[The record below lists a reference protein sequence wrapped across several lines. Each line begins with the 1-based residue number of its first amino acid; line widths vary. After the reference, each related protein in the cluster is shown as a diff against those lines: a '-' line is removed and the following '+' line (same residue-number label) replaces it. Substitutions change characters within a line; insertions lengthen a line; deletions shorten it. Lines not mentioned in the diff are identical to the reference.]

1 MEQFFGW
8 ELTFVGHLSCTL
20 EGDKGEVVGVFK
32 VYRSTVNK
40 HFKLEKEIA
49 SYGR

>member
-1 MEQFFGW
+1 MEQFFGQ
-8 ELTFVGHLSCTL
+8 ELTFVVHLSCTL

-32 VYRSTVNK
+32 GYRSTVNG
-40 HFKLEKEIA
+40 HLKLEKEIA

>member
-1 MEQFFGW
+1 MEQLFGW